1 MFRTDRA
8 TGPGPGRKV
17 RHRTLLSAIA
27 RLCHSRGMVA
37 HDTFFTLISGIAL
50 ALVGF
55 GFARSR
61 AILAVRFVGLLA
73 MLYGVYIVL
82 TVTHMIG

>member
-1 MFRTDRA
+1 MWYRA
-8 TGPGPGRKV
+8 
-17 RHRTLLSAIA
+17 LLIA
-27 RLCHSRGMVA
+27 VQWFCHSTTMVL
-37 HDTFFTLISGIAL
+37 HDTFFTLIAGVAL
-50 ALVGF
+50 TLVGF

-61 AILAVRFVGLLA
+61 AIRFVKLAGLLA